1 VVIVAATVVFLAKAE
16 VVVSAAVLCV
26 NTLPTLALKILRLE
40 QIVLHHLHLP
50 HTLQAGKLSPLHISR
65 RNLSYCNSNIRIL
78 LFPINK
84 RNSTGFKF
92 LADRVQ
98 QFVREKKTISLVPF
112 FYPFNISYIDL
123 IENTSIVCWW
133 QWIDSTTFLY
143 TTHTHYPVVDFES
156 GNTFTPFYYCGG
168 RRVGS
173 VYCVPYCLK
182 GCHVCQ

>member
-1 VVIVAATVVFLAKAE
+1 MVIVAATVVFLAKAE

-133 QWIDSTTFLY
+133 QCLVLLLTIAVAVGWVLCIAC
-143 TTHTHYPVVDFES
+143 HTVS
-156 GNTFTPFYYCGG
+156 RGATCASSRITLM
-168 RRVGS
+168 
-173 VYCVPYCLK
+173 CVPPSSS
-182 GCHVCQ
+182 

>member
-1 VVIVAATVVFLAKAE
+1 MVIVAATVVFLAKAE

-26 NTLPTLALKILRLE
+26 NTLPTPALKILRLE

-65 RNLSYCNSNIRIL
+65 RNLSYCNSNIWIL

-133 QWIDSTTFLY
+133 QCLVLLLTIAVAVGWVLCIAC
-143 TTHTHYPVVDFES
+143 HTVS
-156 GNTFTPFYYCGG
+156 KGATCASSRITLM
-168 RRVGS
+168 
-173 VYCVPYCLK
+173 CVPPSSS
-182 GCHVCQ
+182 